1 MDPDE
6 KALHENIITQYRQ
19 DADVLRFNLARANA
33 QIAQRD
39 QLIDDLRVMLQDV
52 PDDTCPCLIMAQ
64 DPADAK
70 PSTPAPPKP
79 GPPPAR

>member
-6 KALHENIITQYRQ
+6 KALHEHIITQYRK
-19 DADVLRFNLARANA
+19 DADVLKFNLARANA
-33 QIAQRD
+33 LIAQKD
-39 QLIDDLRVMLQDV
+39 QLIDDLRVMLSDV
-52 PDDTCPCLIMAQ
+52 PDDMCPCLIVAQ

-70 PSTPAPPKP
+70 PNALQPPKP

>member
-6 KALHENIITQYRQ
+6 KALYEHIITQYRQ
-19 DADVLRFNLARANA
+19 DADVLRLNLARANA

-39 QLIDDLRVMLQDV
+39 RIIADLQALLELFPV
-52 PDDTCPCLIMAQ
+52 
-64 DPADAK
+64 DAK
-70 PSTPAPPKP
+70 PSTPRPPKP

>member
-6 KALHENIITQYRQ
+6 KALHEHIITEYQQ
-19 DADVLRFNLARANA
+19 DVHHLKFSLARANA

-39 QLIDDLRVMLQDV
+39 QIIAHQQTLLALF
-52 PDDTCPCLIMAQ
+52 
-64 DPADAK
+64 PADAK
-70 PSTPAPPKP
+70 PSTPEPPKP